1 MFELSP
7 EMWCL
12 LMFLGLLA
20 GLFAGHPIAVVLG
33 GVGIIFGFLGFG
45 INFLFLFMG
54 RIYEVMDNY
63 VLISVPLFIFMA
75 QLLSISKVSDGLFDS
90 FRYLFGSLNGGMGIA
105 VVLVSVLFG
114 ACTGLVGAS
123 VVSMGLMAMPTMLK
137 RGYSKEFS
145 SGLICSGGT
154 LGILIPPSIMLII
167 MSSQAGISVGKIL
180 AGAVVPG
187 CLLALIYLLY
197 VIVSCWINPGKGPAM
212 SKEDMAAITTKEK
225 IRITIVSLV
234 PPMILI
240 IGVLGSIFV
249 GIATPTEA
257 AGVGALLSFILT
269 VVYRKFS
276 FLELKSAVLN
286 TAKATSMV
294 FFMVVGATCF
304 VAVFLAFGGGE
315 IVKNIILGA
324 GLGKWG
330 TLIIMMLVTSF
341 LGMFLDWVGIVML
354 VFPVFLPIASELGF
368 DLIWFVVI
376 TAVLLQD
383 SFISPPFGYALFYLK
398 GVAPNQISMNTIIR
412 GVIPFWLLMKI
423 GLITCIVFPGTV
435 TWLANMVVK

>member
-33 GVGIIFGFLGFG
+33 GVGVLFGFLGFG

-75 QLLSISKVSDGLFDS
+75 QLLSVSKVSDGLFDS

-180 AGAVVPG
+180 AGAVIPG

-197 VIVSCWINPGKGPAM
+197 VIFSCWINPEKGA
-212 SKEDMAAITTKEK
+212 
-225 IRITIVSLV
+225 R
-234 PPMILI
+234 
-240 IGVLGSIFV
+240 
-249 GIATPTEA
+249 
-257 AGVGALLSFILT
+257 
-269 VVYRKFS
+269 Y
-276 FLELKSAVLN
+276 
-286 TAKATSMV
+286 
-294 FFMVVGATCF
+294 
-304 VAVFLAFGGGE
+304 
-315 IVKNIILGA
+315 VKKRL
-324 GLGKWG
+324 
-330 TLIIMMLVTSF
+330 
-341 LGMFLDWVGIVML
+341 
-354 VFPVFLPIASELGF
+354 
-368 DLIWFVVI
+368 
-376 TAVLLQD
+376 
-383 SFISPPFGYALFYLK
+383 
-398 GVAPNQISMNTIIR
+398 
-412 GVIPFWLLMKI
+412 
-423 GLITCIVFPGTV
+423 
-435 TWLANMVVK
+435 